1 MRKIHVYLMVSLDG
15 YFEGPNHDL
24 SWHNVDEEFNQFAI
38 SQLRDTGLMLFGR
51 STYQLME
58 GYWPKVEED
67 PKTTPDD
74 VEVARLMNNTPKMVI
89 SRTLNQVKEGPNWK
103 NVTLRN
109 KLDVSEIKK
118 LKQQTGKDIWAGGS
132 ELATSLLKEGLVD
145 EVRLMVA
152 PVVVGAGT
160 PLFKGLDTR
169 MKFKLAKTQP
179 FKSGNVLLSYEPFR
193 DSLR

>member
-1 MRKIHVYLMVSLDG
+1 MVSLDG

-38 SQLRDTGLMLFGR
+38 NQLHDTGMMLFGR
-51 STYQLME
+51 RTYQLME

-74 VEVARLMNNTPKMVI
+74 VQVARLMNNTPKMVI
-89 SRTLNQVKEGPNWK
+89 SRTLNEVKESPNWK

-109 KLDVSEIKK
+109 KLDVDEIKK
-118 LKQQTGKDIWAGGS
+118 LKQQPGKDIWAGGS

-169 MKFKLAKTQP
+169 MKFRLAKTQQ
-179 FKSGNVLLSYEPFR
+179 FKSGNVLLSYEPFKG
-193 DSLR
+193 